1 MIVTRV
7 LYQAA
12 YWTWSASTVTWV
24 VYFIWYKVDAVRDW
38 NIGVSIYELQDWG
51 GSFFPG
57 DIVYGITMVTVS
69 GNVDIAG
76 SEILEAALNQHLND
90 GVSKLVLDLSDVG
103 FVSSSGLRVL
113 LKTAQSLQ
121 RSEGRMRL
129 CEANETVR
137 EIFGISGFDKI
148 LEIAGSREEALTG
161 MD

>member
-1 MIVTRV
+1 MET
-7 LYQAA
+7 
-12 YWTWSASTVTWV
+12 SSTLE
-24 VYFIWYKVDAVRDW
+24 
-38 NIGVSIYELQDWG
+38 N
-51 GSFFPG
+51 
-57 DIVYGITMVTVS
+57 GITMVTVS